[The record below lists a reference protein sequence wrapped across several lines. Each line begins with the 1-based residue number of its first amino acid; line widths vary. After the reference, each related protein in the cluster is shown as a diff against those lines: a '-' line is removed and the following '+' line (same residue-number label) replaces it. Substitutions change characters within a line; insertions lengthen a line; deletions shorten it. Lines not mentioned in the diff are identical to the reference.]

1 MKKNRKVI
9 AASLLMV
16 ALVAIGAVSV
26 FSKTDERVFC
36 SDQLTEEQRESL
48 REKMQELKECFELV
62 LPVTF
67 VMPDGSTINVED
79 RDGYAELKAWYQD
92 HPDAKERPALQYPVD
107 ISYGEGRIVTINN
120 DEEMARA
127 KAACRDEDEPRDGWE
142 ELAELLDLSREQ
154 LESIR
159 LARAELH
166 SAAREI
172 ERQLAAS
179 EITRDEAAAA
189 LEALRGGFVA
199 HLSGPTPATPKK
211 IAAKA

>member
-26 FSKTDERVFC
+26 FSKTDER
-36 SDQLTEEQRESL
+36 D
-48 REKMQELKECFELV
+48 ELKECFELV

-67 VMPDGSTINVED
+67 IMPDGSTIIVED

-142 ELAELLDLSREQ
+142 ELAVLLDLSREQ

-166 SAAREI
+166 SAARGI

-199 HLSGPTPATPKK
+199 QLQEILTPEQWELFLE
-211 IAAKA
+211 IRNRGGG